1 MPKTR
6 VLLVDDNPI
15 VRSFVRRLFE
25 LEGNFELSGEAGN
38 ARDGIEKARN
48 LNPDLIILDLSMP
61 DMTGL
66 AAAPLLRKVLPEV
79 RMILFTVHEEPE
91 LEKLA
96 RAAGIDA
103 VVSKYQAATKLVL
116 QAQALLASR
125 EESDQPKIR
134 NAS

>member
-1 MPKTR
+1 
-6 VLLVDDNPI
+6 VDDNPI

>member
-1 MPKTR
+1 MPKKR

-25 LEGNFELSGEAGN
+25 LEADFELSGEADN
-38 ARDGIEKARN
+38 AKDGIEKARN
-48 LNPDLIILDLSMP
+48 LNPNLVILDLSMP

-66 AAAPLLRKVLPEV
+66 AAAPLLRKHLPEV
-79 RMILFTVHEEPE
+79 RIILFTVHEEPE
-91 LEKLA
+91 LERLA

-103 VVSKYQAATKLVL
+103 VVSKYQAAAKLVVE
-116 QAQALLASR
+116 AHALLASK
-125 EESDQPKIR
+125 EQPDHPKIR

>member
-1 MPKTR
+1 MPKKR

-25 LEGNFELSGEAGN
+25 LEEDFELSGEAEN
-38 ARDGIEKARN
+38 ARDAIEKARN
-48 LNPDLIILDLSMP
+48 LTPDLIILDLSMP

-66 AAAPLLRKVLPEV
+66 ATAPLLRKLLPET
-79 RMILFTVHEEPE
+79 RIILFTVHEEPE
-91 LEKLA
+91 LQELA

-103 VVSKYQAATKLVL
+103 VVSKYQAATQLVM

-125 EESDQPKIR
+125 EQPGHPQIR